1 MNLVTQFK
9 GKVQAYKIEENE
21 QGYLLSFLLKN
32 EEVVTFQCTPEWW
45 PLWACLIDFFQNPA
59 LLLDSIKGVPMKSIF
74 AIAFFALAACGS
86 AEQLAESL
94 DKLSA
99 TPAPTAQ
106 PGIVWTATPLPAPT
120 PAPTATPIPKINRS
134 AYDDYKK
141 VSEGMTREEVLL
153 ILGDFH
159 RKKDMTH
166 CFSGKCEV
174 TEYLTWL
181 YKDGALNVSIRG
193 GYATY
198 ISAM

>member
-1 MNLVTQFK
+1 MGILRSK
-9 GKVQAYKIEENE
+9 GKKHPTRLRDENK
-21 QGYLLSFLLKN
+21 LK
-32 EEVVTFQCTPEWW
+32 EV
-45 PLWACLIDFFQNPA
+45 
-59 LLLDSIKGVPMKSIF
+59 SMKSIF
-74 AIAFFALAACGS
+74 SIAFFALSACGS

-106 PGIVWTATPLPAPT
+106 PGIVWTATPLPAYPEITRATPAPT
-120 PAPTATPIPKINRS
+120 PVPTATPIPKINRS
-134 AYDDYKK
+134 AFDDYKK
-141 VSEGMTREEVLL
+141 VSEGMAREEVIL
-153 ILGDFH
+153 ILGEFH
-159 RKKDMTH
+159 RKRDMTH